1 MENEFIKFLY
11 NLLENKD
18 VETIINNTINNE
30 LKDLMIYVADDYY
43 IHKDPK
49 WITNL
54 YEWKYKQTSYGG
66 DKFYEN
72 LQIYHELHNQEMLRL
87 YLIALQ
93 FGFRGSFTNFPQ
105 MLYLKYL
112 NDLNIEF
119 PKESY
124 ISFQAKTMESNK
136 FPFIFLIVL
145 PIIFLILYI
154 IIEWSLFYKI
164 VPFINKFY
172 TNILLK
178 DQTILNGI
186 NSVVVK

>member
-1 MENEFIKFLY
+1 MENEFIGFLY

-49 WITNL
+49 WIANL
-54 YEWKYKQTSYGG
+54 YEWKYKQTSCGG

-72 LQIYHELHNQEMLRL
+72 LQIYHELNNLEMLRL

-93 FGFRGSFTNFPQ
+93 FGFRGSFSQFPNT
-105 MLYLKYL
+105 LYVKYL

-119 PKESY
+119 QKESY
-124 ISFQAKTMESNK
+124 VSFSTKSQESQT
-136 FPFIFLIVL
+136 FPFVLLFGLPMLFLV
-145 PIIFLILYI
+145 FYI
-154 IIEWSLFYKI
+154 IIEWSLIYKL

-172 TNILLK
+172 VNILLK
-178 DQTILNGI
+178 DQQFAHGLK
-186 NSVVVK
+186 SVVNK